1 MMSPGPAE
9 EVGATARSVVNALRA
24 NPTALALI
32 VFNLIIITALFFGI
46 SSERRDTSEIT
57 KLLIAQCVGTKLN

>member
-1 MMSPGPAE
+1 MVMVPAAE
-9 EVGATARSVVNALRA
+9 EIGATARTVVDALRQ
-24 NPTALALI
+24 NPATLALI

-57 KLLIAQCVGTKLN
+57 KLLIAQCVEKLK

>member
-1 MMSPGPAE
+1 MMMAPAAE
-9 EVGATARSVVNALRA
+9 EIGATARTVVDALRQ
-24 NPTALALI
+24 NPATLALI

-57 KLLIAQCVGTKLN
+57 KLLIAQCVEKLK